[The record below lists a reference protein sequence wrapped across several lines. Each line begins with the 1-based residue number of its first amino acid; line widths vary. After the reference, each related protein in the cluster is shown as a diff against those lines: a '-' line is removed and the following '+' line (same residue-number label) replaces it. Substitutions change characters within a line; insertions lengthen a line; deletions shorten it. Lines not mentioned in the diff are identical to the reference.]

1 MAQSRWLNNK
11 QDAYWQLSNDNDLNS
26 SAITQNPCSLYGF
39 FLAKIYGS
47 RQQLACYKMTHWSFI
62 GCTVGDNHSKLNQ
75 RLVVGCCQEKSS
87 NGLCETKTAKRPCYQ
102 PKGEYN
108 E

>member
-39 FLAKIYGS
+39 FVIYDGW
-47 RQQLACYKMTHWSFI
+47 YTY
-62 GCTVGDNHSKLNQ
+62 D
-75 RLVVGCCQEKSS
+75 E
-87 NGLCETKTAKRPCYQ
+87 
-102 PKGEYN
+102 
-108 E
+108 